1 MFPSNGTN
9 SPAFNSSSTRNWFSI
24 AFIAVAITLLGGVF
38 APASRAQDGGDR
50 DHHHRHHKADLS
62 KVVFVGDSLTAG
74 FQSDSLID
82 TAQPHGWANVV
93 AGQAGTPL
101 SLPLIAPP
109 GIPNVLELVSPG
121 PPPIIITAPGT
132 STGRDNP
139 FLQATDL
146 GVPGALLNDALVTK
160 PSFPIDDLTDL
171 ILGLPGLFGNVS
183 LTQVGWAQ
191 ALQPTTLFVWIGNND
206 ILGAAAAADPSLA
219 TPIGTFQTEFKQLL
233 DQLAVTHATIVVS
246 NIPDVTAIPFFTSA
260 DTIAQEV
267 GLPLSVIG
275 PILGIDEGDL
285 VTPEGV
291 ALIPGILAN
300 PSTGPL
306 PANVVLTSK
315 KVIETKLIV
324 DAYNVIIAFEAFEH
338 GDTLVDIHSLSVRTA
353 KHGIEAD
360 GKHLTNAFL
369 GGLFSLD
376 GVHPTNTGY
385 AVIANEFIKTMNRE
399 LDTNV
404 PPISIDQVA
413 KTDPLVFASVKAHGQ
428 GHVDAKT
435 ATSMKATILRPGPH

>member
-1 MFPSNGTN
+1 MLPRNRTN
-9 SPAFNSSSTRNWFSI
+9 SCAFNSSSTWKWFSI
-24 AFIAVAITLLGGVF
+24 AFIAVAITFLGGAF
-38 APASRAQDGGDR
+38 APASQAQDGGEDR
-50 DHHHRHHKADLS
+50 DHHHHRKADLS

-93 AGQAGTPL
+93 AVQAGTPL
-101 SLPLIAPP
+101 ALPLIAPP

-191 ALQPTTLFVWIGNND
+191 ALQPTTLFVWLGNND

-260 DTIAQEV
+260 DTIAQEI

-306 PANVVLTSK
+306 PASVVLTSK
-315 KVIETKLIV
+315 KVTETKLIV
-324 DAYNVIIAFEAFEH
+324 DAYNVIIAFEVFEH

-353 KHGIEAD
+353 KHGIEAN

-399 LDTNV
+399 LDTDV

-413 KTDPLVFASVKAHGQ
+413 KTDPLVFASVKAHDQ